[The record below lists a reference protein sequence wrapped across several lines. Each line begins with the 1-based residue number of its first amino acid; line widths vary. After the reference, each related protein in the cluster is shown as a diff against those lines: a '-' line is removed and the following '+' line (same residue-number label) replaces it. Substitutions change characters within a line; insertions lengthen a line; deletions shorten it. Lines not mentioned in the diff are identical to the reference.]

1 MSFNKIGLALS
12 FSPSMHNNLAVALH
26 IKRLYGAELCIIH
39 STSAD
44 NKDKAELEKILID
57 SKCDLNTIKIIEG
70 KDDPADFILKTV
82 TSEKIDLLI
91 AGALKKENFVKHYIG
106 SVARRLM
113 HEAKCS
119 VLIVSMEQKFNK
131 KFNKFCTLVNYTN
144 ECERA
149 IKTAY
154 EFANIEKAE
163 NFCLIRDLWVPGLSL
178 SGLDSGSIKE
188 STNAINN
195 FIEEE
200 KEKIKIY
207 IDEMQLTGKVPI
219 QISCFYEKVAFNL
232 SNYIKEIKADL
243 LVISSPPKKTTIFD
257 RFVADEFRYFYDDL
271 PSNLLIIR

>member
-1 MSFNKIGLALS
+1 MSFKKIGLALS

-26 IKRLYGAELCIIH
+26 IKKLYGSELCIIH
-39 STSAD
+39 SSTVE
-44 NKDKAELEKILID
+44 NKDKEELQKILLN
-57 SKCDLNTIKIIEG
+57 SNCDLDKIKLIEG
-70 KDDPADFILKTV
+70 KGDPTSFILKTV
-82 TSEKIDLLI
+82 NTEKLDLLI
-91 AGALKKENFVKHYIG
+91 AGALKRENFVKHYIG

-119 VLIVSMEQKFNK
+119 VLIVSMEK
-131 KFNKFCTLVNYTN
+131 KFAKNFSKFCTLVNYST

-149 IKTAY
+149 IKLSY
-154 EFANIEKAE
+154 EFANLEKAD

-188 STNAINN
+188 SINTINN
-195 FIEEE
+195 FIDEE

-207 IDEMQLTGKVPI
+207 IDEMNLTGNVPI
-219 QISCFYEKVAFNL
+219 EISCFYEKVAFNL
-232 SNYIKEIKADL
+232 SNHIKEIKTDL
-243 LVISSPPKKTTIFD
+243 LVLSSPARKISIFD